1 MWADVSTER
10 WDPDFIGYL
19 LEWLGYDGVAFF
31 ELMLDEFNELAPVI
45 PTDGPPH
52 PVHFREGM
60 AVRNAMREIHKKMGV
75 PAYSAHFYDNHWQ
88 GAIQAALK
96 MCEEGLT
103 NEYRG
108 FKDSR
113 GFTGNKAAAGPAAD

>member
-1 MWADVSTER
+1 MWLQSKPIV

-31 ELMLDEFNELAPVI
+31 MLMLEHFEELAPVI
-45 PTDGPPH
+45 PTTDGPPH

-75 PAYSAHFYDNHWQ
+75 GTYSAHFYDNHWQ

-108 FKDSR
+108 F
-113 GFTGNKAAAGPAAD
+113 TENKAGAGPAAD